1 MGLPILTNPK
11 TLGKKKEQFNKLLN
25 EYIHTQLADECWRE
39 TLLEDFNEIVQ
50 KHVFH
55 DKFDASKYRACESSD
70 PSQSVPILT
79 EEQKEFLEK
88 VRIEKGE
95 DKWIL

>member
-1 MGLPILTNPK
+1 
-11 TLGKKKEQFNKLLN
+11 
-25 EYIHTQLADECWRE
+25 
-39 TLLEDFNEIVQ
+39 
-50 KHVFH
+50 VFH

-70 PSQSVPILT
+70 PSQSVPVLT